1 MLIRRLLTVAFIA
14 MLSSF
19 VFAQSK
25 SKPSDKFR
33 QLEEN
38 LPTPNEYRSASGA
51 PGHRYWQNRADYV
64 IDVEIDDANQ
74 RLIGKETVTYKN
86 VSPDT
91 LNYIWLQIDQNIHA
105 KDSDAEMTRTAPE
118 LRSVPLNQ
126 IEQLV
131 AREYDGR
138 VNITSVRDA
147 KGNPLKNTLNKT
159 MLRIDLPTP
168 LAPNGTFVF
177 SVDWNYAINNNR
189 IFGGRAGYEFF
200 PQDGNYLYEMA
211 HWFPRLAAYNDV
223 SGWQHKQFLG
233 SGEFTLEFGDYL
245 VRITAP
251 NDHVVT
257 ATGVLQNQAQV
268 LTKVQI
274 DRLRQAKTA
283 REPIKII
290 TQAEATAN
298 ESNKPTGKK
307 TWIFKADNVRDFA
320 FANSRKFI
328 WDAQGHNVGANN
340 VMAMSL
346 YPKEGN
352 PLWEKYSTHAIIHT
366 LNVYSRYSFDYPYPV
381 AISVNGPVGGMEY
394 PMICFNGPRP
404 QADGTY
410 SAGTKY
416 GLISVVIHEVGH
428 NYFPMIVNSDE
439 RQWTWMDEGLNTFLQ
454 FLAESEWEKNYP
466 SRRGE
471 AQYIGDYML
480 SENQVPI
487 MTNSESVLQ
496 FGNNAYGKPATAL
509 NILRET
515 VMGRDLF
522 DFAFKQYSQR
532 WKFKRPMPADF
543 FRSMEDASGVD
554 LDWFWHGWFYTTD
567 HVDISIENV
576 RLFQINSRN
585 PDVEKELLRKQ
596 SNERPRTLSQERN
609 ENLPKRIDQ
618 YPSLRDFYNDY
629 DQYRVTDIE
638 RKDYQSFI
646 AGLNEKERG
655 FLNGNYYFY
664 IVDLKNVGGLV
675 MPLIFKVE
683 YMDGSSEQI
692 RVPAEIWRYNNFDV
706 SKLIVTRKEAKA
718 IVLDPNLETADADL
732 SNNFFP
738 RRAVPSRFQVF
749 KMGQQTNAQPNL
761 MQQQQRSTSQTTAP
775 TGQQNQNAALNL
787 TGRWNIAVDAG
798 GQQISLTL
806 NLVQQGGVIT
816 GTVEGPGGSSP
827 ITSGTLTADG
837 FMLKANVNVGQP
849 IDISID
855 GKATGSQMSGTVTA
869 PQGTANFTGS
879 KAP

>member
-118 LRSVPLNQ
+118 LKSVPLNQ